1 MIKTISLLPGVTLR
15 CFQDNRFKQG
25 HLSVQFIRP
34 MDAQE
39 AALNALIPAVLLR
52 GCKKTPDMRAITL
65 RLDDLYGASLG
76 PSLRRI
82 GDYHA
87 VGLSCGFI
95 ADRFAMEGDHIVQP
109 MTEFLGEL
117 LLEPVLENGVFNK
130 EYVESEKKNLIS
142 TIAAQRNDKR
152 AYAASQLLKNMCRED
167 SFGIPRLGEIEEVKK
182 ITPQSAYRHYQRIL
196 TESRA
201 DIFYVGDA
209 DPEQVAALVKPVFE
223 KIERNYVN
231 LPGQT
236 PFHPC
241 GGGELTETMEVA
253 QGKLCMGFST
263 QITLTHG
270 EFAAMQVCNTLFGGG
285 MTSKLFMNVREKMSL
300 CYDISSAYYGSKGI
314 VTVSAGIDCSQEQV
328 VRREILSQLDAICQ
342 GEVCAEEL
350 NAAKQSLISGLRGI
364 HDTPGAI
371 ENYYATAAV
380 SGLGLTPAEYI
391 RAVEQVELSQVCHA
405 AKTLKLDTVYFL
417 KGVG

>member
-1 MIKTISLLPGVTLR
+1 MIKTISLLPGVTVR

-25 HLSVQFIRP
+25 YLSVQFIRL
-34 MDAQE
+34 MDSQE

-52 GCKKTPDMRAITL
+52 GSKNAPDMRSITL
-65 RLDDLYGASLG
+65 RLDDLYGASVG

-87 VGLSCGFI
+87 VGLHCGFI
-95 ADRFAMEGDHIVQP
+95 ADRFAMEGDRILQP

-117 LLEPVLENGVFNK
+117 LLEPVLENGVFHK

-152 AYAASQLLKNMCRED
+152 AYAAAQLLKKMCRED
-167 SFGIPRLGEIEEVKK
+167 SFGIPRLGEIEQVKK
-182 ITPQSAYRHYQRIL
+182 ITPRTAYDHYQRIL

-209 DPEQVAALVKPVFE
+209 DPQQVAALIKPVFE
-223 KIERNYVN
+223 KLSRNYVN
-231 LPGQT
+231 LPEQT

-241 GGGELTETMEVA
+241 GGGDFTETMDVT
-253 QGKLCMGFST
+253 QGKLCMGFAT
-263 QITLTHG
+263 DITLKKG
-270 EFAAMQVCNTLFGGG
+270 EFAAMQVCNNLFGGG
-285 MTSKLFMNVREKMSL
+285 MTSKLFMNVREKLSL
-300 CYDISSAYYGSKGI
+300 CYDISSGYYGSKGI
-314 VTVSAGIDCSQEQV
+314 VTVSAGIDCAQEQV
-328 VRREILSQLDAICQ
+328 VRKEILSQLDAICR
-342 GEVCAEEL
+342 GEVTHQEL
-350 NAAKQSLISGLRGI
+350 DAAKQALISGLRGI

-380 SGLGLTPAEYI
+380 SGLKLTPAQYI
-391 RAVEQVELSQVCHA
+391 QAVEQVDLEQVCHA
-405 AKTLKLDTVYFL
+405 AMTLKFDTVYFL
-417 KGVG
+417 RGVG